1 VRPSIYPGD
10 DRPIVKIV
18 ARNQT
23 SGEQGDRRNTWVF
36 RHEAYSQ
43 LIGGIFMIRILRK
56 AGVSSS
62 MLYTAGIASIGLSIA
77 SWFTSRNLESKGI
90 ARADRWGIFV
100 GQWAPTFFALGNA
113 MRMEEEMG
121 ETRPSERVEEMKTRA
136 REKMPMS

>member
-1 VRPSIYPGD
+1 
-10 DRPIVKIV
+10 
-18 ARNQT
+18 
-23 SGEQGDRRNTWVF
+23 
-36 RHEAYSQ
+36 
-43 LIGGIFMIRILRK
+43 MIRILRK

-77 SWFTSRNLESKGI
+77 SWYTSRNLESKGI

-121 ETRPSERVEEMKTRA
+121 EAQPSEKVEEMKARV
-136 REKMPMS
+136 REKMPMG